1 MSSQEPS
8 KKVKHMLDRMTDF
21 NLKVIEQLDKGGNTL
36 ILVSIV
42 MGLLFIFEV
51 IISYI

>member
-1 MSSQEPS
+1 MDG
-8 KKVKHMLDRMTDF
+8 KKPTQKNKHILARMTDF
-21 NLKVIEQLDKGGNTL
+21 NLKVIEQLDKGGNIL

-51 IISYI
+51 IVSYI